1 MRAWEEVFDQQ
12 LETLSKVAPP
22 KSRPAL
28 PNPRPRPYP
37 QPQTLSP
44 TPTSTPALI
53 LTPSPALTLTP
64 APTLSKVDAPSWV
77 QLDRADPTGEAAE
90 RCGSSIHAGLQ
101 VLFGWLTGSIWLFV
115 VTGRARRQAAGHPD
129 PGAAP
134 PQHAAPASTASGSGK
149 AR

>member
-28 PNPRPRPYP
+28 ANPRPGPYP
-37 QPQTLSP
+37 HPQTVSP
-44 TPTSTPALI
+44 PPTSTPALI

-115 VTGRARRQAAGHPD
+115 VTWRARRQAAGHPD

-134 PQHAAPASTASGSGK
+134 PQHAAPASTASLNLESI
-149 AR
+149 